1 MRKYSFLTSPAWIG
15 WFALTCVAAVVCLY
29 LAQWQMS
36 RNDHLVAENTRITEN
51 YDAAPYDAAQGT
63 PLFADYDESKTWH
76 PVTLEGSYVP
86 EDTVLIRNRPHDG
99 RVGYDVVVP
108 FRTGEGTVV
117 AVDRG
122 WIPTDNSANGMPSAV
137 PPPPGGTVSVTV
149 RLRPSEG
156 TVDRGAPEGQ
166 SASIDLPVLGTQWG
180 GDVATEGYGELLS
193 EEPPAAN
200 TPQAAE
206 RPEVDYG
213 PHLSYSMQW
222 YAFAVLVFVA
232 YGYSAR
238 QHVENEEWD
247 RAYAAEV
254 ERQLA
259 RYYDAEGNYIGDV
272 DESLVIR
279 QLQMADDMPAHLK
292 SLYRPKR
299 TRASSVPT
307 AEDEEDALLD
317 ALEAQNRR

>member
-1 MRKYSFLTSPAWIG
+1 MRKYKFLGTPAWIG
-15 WFALTCVAAVVCLY
+15 WFVLTCVAAVLCVY

-36 RNDHLVAENTRITEN
+36 RNDHLVAENAKITGN
-51 YDAAPYDAAQGT
+51 YDAAPYDAATGLS
-63 PLFADYDESKTWH
+63 LFQHYDDAKTWH
-76 PVTLEGSYVP
+76 PVQLRGTYLADE
-86 EDTVLIRNRPHDG
+86 TVVVRNRPHDG
-99 RVGYDVVVP
+99 RVGYDVLVP
-108 FRTGEGTVV
+108 LRTDQGTVV

-122 WIPTDNSANGMPSAV
+122 WIPTDDSANGMPSTV
-137 PPPPGGTVSVTV
+137 PPAPPGTVDVTV
-149 RLRPSEG
+149 RLRPSQG
-156 TVDRGAPEGQ
+156 PLDRGAPEGQ
-166 SASIDLPVLGTQWG
+166 VASIDLPDLTSRWG
-180 GDVATEGYGELLS
+180 AQLATGGYGELVA
-193 EEPPAAN
+193 EDPAAAV

-206 RPEVDYG
+206 RPEVSYG
-213 PHLSYSMQW
+213 PHLSYSLQW

-238 QHVENEEWD
+238 QHVKNVEWD

-254 ERQLA
+254 ERRLA

-299 TRASSVPT
+299 TRARSGTSD
-307 AEDEEDALLD
+307 EHEEDALLD
-317 ALEAQNRR
+317 ALEERGRG